1 MPHWSPSELNSC
13 LRMNWVLSVWK
24 QSASHLRMRR
34 RRPAN
39 AARIGS
45 VSHGKYSWAVKPP
58 AILLLYMNEL
68 QTHRHPLPGS
78 STRPL

>member
-39 AARIGS
+39 AARIRS
-45 VSHGKYSWAVKPP
+45 VSDGQYSRAVKPP
-58 AILLLYMNEL
+58 AILLLI
-68 QTHRHPLPGS
+68 
-78 STRPL
+78 